1 MLDGVSLDQLRTFI
15 ASVDEG
21 SFSAAARKLLRAQ
34 SVVSDLVSGL
44 EAQIGVA
51 LFDRSGRYPKLTPAG
66 AVLLADARG
75 IVSGVDFMKARAK
88 GMASGIEPEL
98 SVVVDV
104 FFPIEAI
111 TATAKEFREHFPG
124 TPLRLFVEALGGA
137 YQPVLNGTVS
147 IGVVGP
153 LPIAPPSMTGERLS
167 GVAFG
172 MVAAHD
178 HPLARFK
185 GTIPKSEL
193 AKHVQLVLTD
203 RSDLSAGTELG
214 VMSPS
219 TWRLGD
225 LFAKHA
231 FLLNGLGWGGMPL
244 HTVQRDVAEGRL
256 VELSIED
263 VPPGGLI
270 LPMSAVY
277 PTSAPPGPAGRWL
290 IDRLKQCPTPVM
302 PLSCPDSH
310 VGLTTGSQAPP

>member
-21 SFSAAARKLLRAQ
+21 SFSAAARKLRRAQ

-44 EAQIGVA
+44 EAQIGVS

-66 AVLLADARG
+66 TVILADARG
-75 IVSGVDFMKARAK
+75 IITGVDFMKARAK

-111 TATAKEFREHFPG
+111 TEAAKEFRQHFPR

-137 YQPVLNGTVS
+137 YQPVLDGVAS
-147 IGVVGP
+147 IGIVGP
-153 LPIAPPSMTGERLS
+153 LPIMPSPLSAERLN
-167 GVAFG
+167 GVAFV

-178 HPLARFK
+178 HPLASFA

-193 AKHVQLVLTD
+193 VKHIQLVLTD
-203 RSDLSAGTELG
+203 RSKLSAGLEFG
-214 VMSPS
+214 VISSS
-219 TWRLGD
+219 TWRLAD
-225 LFAKHA
+225 LFAKHT

-244 HTVQRDVAEGRL
+244 HTVRRDISEGRL
-256 VELSIED
+256 KELLVED
-263 VPPGGLI
+263 VPPGGLN

-277 PTSAPPGPAGRWL
+277 PTAAAPGPAGRWL
-290 IDRLKQCPTPVM
+290 IERLKLCPAA
-302 PLSCPDSH
+302 LAAS
-310 VGLTTGSQAPP
+310 GRAAE